1 MVVGI
6 VMEAENPPAELATM
20 LAGVVVSVVE
30 SIFIVM
36 VAPDTKPVPVTVVVD
51 PATPEVGD
59 SVMLVATTVNVADC
73 VFMPSVADME

>member
-1 MVVGI
+1 
-6 VMEAENPPAELATM
+6 M

-36 VAPDTKPVPVTVVVD
+36 VAPETKPVPVTVVVD

-59 SVMLVATTVNVADC
+59 SVMLVATTVNVADW
-73 VFMPSVADME
+73 VFVPSVADME